1 VNERLSVWWLG
12 TLSILV
18 ALMPLSFSVPFHA
31 KALPLLV
38 FLLTGLGLIFSRP
51 FTRRGYRN
59 IWPIMAT
66 SALTVGFTV
75 LNILGHQLGAKAGWS
90 AFDLPSH
97 ILLFM
102 ATAAVFTLPLRMR
115 WIWIGFSLTAIVLGA
130 SCIWQH
136 FYLRF
141 DRAFGLNGGGWGAIE
156 FAMVLLVLSLSAWL
170 QVFYARTGVLEK
182 SLHGVAACFGMYGAL
197 LTQSRGPLLAFAAVL
212 LLLLLL
218 YAKRTRG
225 WWSGF
230 LMLVAILG
238 GAILASGTVHDFSNP
253 TPDAAPATLSA
264 AAPPVAS
271 TSKPPASAPT
281 AGDPSESGSSP
292 VFVKRFADVGSEV
305 ATYNSKT
312 DASGAVRER
321 LEMWHTA
328 GHALEAHPLTGV
340 GTDQFGVY
348 IREQVAAGRA
358 NAVIAKYDHP
368 HNEYLEAAATGGI
381 PGLLVLLLVFGVP
394 LTYFFRHA
402 LRARDNEIIPA
413 SVGLALVSMYVLC
426 SLTDNV
432 FYRAMPHS
440 FYFFTVCGLAMFLG
454 RSTPTM
460 ETAAR
465 G

>member
-1 VNERLSVWWLG
+1 MNERLSVWWQG
-12 TLSILV
+12 ILSILV

-31 KALPLLV
+31 KALPSLVLL
-38 FLLTGLGLIFSRP
+38 LAGLGLIFNRP
-51 FTRRGYRN
+51 STRRGYRD
-59 IWPIMAT
+59 IWPMMAA
-66 SALTVGFTV
+66 SGLTVLFTI
-75 LNILGHQLGAKAGWS
+75 LNILGHRLGAKAGWS

-97 ILLFM
+97 VLLFM
-102 ATAAVFTLPLRMR
+102 ATAAIFTLPLRMR
-115 WIWIGFSLTAIVLGA
+115 WIWVGFSLTAIVLGA

-156 FAMVLLVLSLSAWL
+156 FAMVLLVLSLGAWL
-170 QVFYARTGVLEK
+170 QVFYARVGMIEK

-218 YAKRTRG
+218 YAKRTRR

-230 LMLVAILG
+230 LMLVAIVG
-238 GAILASGTVHDFSNP
+238 GAVLASGTVHNFSHP
-253 TPDAAPATLSA
+253 APDAAPVTSSAT
-264 AAPPVAS
+264 APPVAS
-271 TSKPPASAPT
+271 KPKVATPAST
-281 AGDPSESGSSP
+281 AVNPSESGSSP

-305 ATYNSKT
+305 ATYDSKT

-328 GHALEAHPLTGV
+328 GHALETHPLTGI

-358 NAVIAKYDHP
+358 NPVIAKYDHP
-368 HNEYLEAAATGGI
+368 HNEYLEAAATGGV

-402 LRARDNEIIPA
+402 LRACDNEIIPA

-440 FYFFTVCGLAMFLG
+440 FYFFTVLGLAMFLG
-454 RSTPTM
+454 RPTPTM

>member
-1 VNERLSVWWLG
+1 VNERLNAWWLG

-31 KALPLLV
+31 KALPSLVLLLV
-38 FLLTGLGLIFSRP
+38 GLGLIFRSP
-51 FTRRGYRN
+51 SIRRDYRRR
-59 IWPIMAT
+59 WPIMAA
-66 SALTVGFTV
+66 SGLTVLFTV
-75 LNILGHQLGAKAGWS
+75 LNILDHRLGAKAGLN

-102 ATAAVFTLPLRMR
+102 ATAAVFTLPLRIR
-115 WIWIGFSLTAIVLGA
+115 WVWIGFSLTAIVLGA

-170 QVFYARTGVLEK
+170 QVFYARAGVIEK
-182 SLHGVAACFGMYGAL
+182 SLHGMAACFGMYGAL

-218 YAKRTRG
+218 YAKRTRR

-238 GAILASGTVHDFSNP
+238 GAVLASGTVHDFSHP
-253 TPDAAPATLSA
+253 TPDAAPAALSA
-264 AAPPVAS
+264 TAPVAS
-271 TSKPPASAPT
+271 TSKLPAAAPT
-281 AGDPSESGSSP
+281 TGDPSESGSSP

-305 ATYNSKT
+305 ATYDSKS
-312 DASGAVRER
+312 DARGAVRER

-328 GHALEAHPLTGV
+328 AHALEAYPLTGV

-348 IREQVAAGRA
+348 IRAQVAIGRA
-358 NAVIAKYDHP
+358 NAVIAKYNHP

-381 PGLLVLLLVFGVP
+381 PGLLVLLLVFGIP
-394 LTYFFRHA
+394 LTYFFRHTLHA
-402 LRARDNEIIPA
+402 HDSEIIPA

-426 SLTDNV
+426 ALTDNV

-440 FYFFTVCGLAMFLG
+440 FYFFLVLGLAMLID
-454 RSTPTM
+454 RPDSSV

-465 G
+465 D